1 MLITEKKFN
10 LCQYHRRTDRQTYQN
25 YSSEPHNTCRLNFQ
39 NKLPDNVPTLIQR
52 KFIKKIKNKTRDEQ
66 QNKEKRKIN
75 K

>member
-1 MLITEKKFN
+1 M
-10 LCQYHRRTDRQTYQN
+10 
-25 YSSEPHNTCRLNFQ
+25 NFQ

-75 K
+75 KQIYKITLLNCFFVVGLFHSHQNG

>member
-1 MLITEKKFN
+1 
-10 LCQYHRRTDRQTYQN
+10 
-25 YSSEPHNTCRLNFQ
+25 LNFP
-39 NKLPDNVPTLIQR
+39 NKLPDNVPILIQQ